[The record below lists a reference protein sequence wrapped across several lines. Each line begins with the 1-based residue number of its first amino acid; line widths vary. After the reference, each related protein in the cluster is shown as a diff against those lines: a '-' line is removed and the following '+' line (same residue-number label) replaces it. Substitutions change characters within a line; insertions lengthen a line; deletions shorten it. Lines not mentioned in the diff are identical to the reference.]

1 MKKLVSKSTR
11 KTVNTFLLWLG
22 LGFLALTL
30 FLPLFPVTAVAEGGT
45 ANVYQTIHGFFTDVK
60 TNFNENMWLY
70 AFVGALLVGAY
81 YLIFKTPG
89 LVKLGIKSKDEKG
102 IKQILLW
109 AVILFVG
116 MVVIVPLFPV
126 TAVAVGANPTVWQ
139 AVHGFFNDIFVHL
152 QSNYQIYGASIL
164 VLGAAY
170 YFLVLKKK

>member
-11 KTVNTFLLWLG
+11 KTVNAFLLWLG

-45 ANVYQTIHGFFTDVK
+45 ANVYQTIHGFFSDVK
-60 TNFNENMWLY
+60 INFNENMWLY
-70 AFVGALLVGAY
+70 AFIGGLLIAAY
-81 YLIFKTPG
+81 YLLYKTPG

-109 AVILFVG
+109 AVILFVA
-116 MVVIVPLFPV
+116 MVVVVPLFPV
-126 TAVAVGANPTVWQ
+126 TAVAEGANPTVVQ
-139 AVHGFFNDIFVHL
+139 MVHGFFNDIFVHL

-164 VLGAAY
+164 VLGAVY